1 MSLKY
6 NKIYNIDCLDGM
18 KMIDDNSVDLIIAD
32 PPYGVS
38 YQSNFRKDKF
48 DTLKNDSVILS
59 EWISEAFRIL
69 KEGGAIYCYTR
80 WDVYPEWYNLIA
92 EHFKIKNTII
102 WFKKGGGLGD
112 LKGGYIYNHEFIIFA
127 SKGRHILNGKR
138 LNDVWEVPK
147 DPPSQYIHPTQKPVD
162 LSRQIITKSSNEQ
175 DLIVVPFVGSGSEII
190 SCIGTKRNYIGFELD
205 KNYYDKSQDR
215 INEYILKTQ

>member
-127 SKGRHILNGKR
+127 RDRKSTR
-138 LNDVWEVPK
+138 LN
-147 DPPSQYIHPTQKPVD
+147 
-162 LSRQIITKSSNEQ
+162 SSH
-175 DLIVVPFVGSGSEII
+175 
-190 SCIGTKRNYIGFELD
+190 
-205 KNYYDKSQDR
+205 
-215 INEYILKTQ
+215 